1 MINIVF
7 LKHKDNIIGFEAKG
21 HANFDI
27 KGKDIVCSAV
37 SSIIIGGLNAINNIS
52 NFEVKIQNGY
62 VKCLSNSKIDT
73 HDQIVIE
80 TIEVQLRTIQDSFGD
95 FVKIEERNES
105 YGTKI

>member
-1 MINIVF
+1 MIEVNYLENNSVISK
-7 LKHKDNIIGFEAKG
+7 LEISG
-21 HANFDI
+21 HANFDK

-62 VKCLSNSKIDT
+62 VKCLSNNKIDI